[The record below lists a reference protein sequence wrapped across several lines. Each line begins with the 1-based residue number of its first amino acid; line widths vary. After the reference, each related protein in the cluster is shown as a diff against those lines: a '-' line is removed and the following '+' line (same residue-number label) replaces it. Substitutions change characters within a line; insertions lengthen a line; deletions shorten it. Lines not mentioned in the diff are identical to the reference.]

1 MRFPMF
7 AAWRATATSV
17 ALALAALP
25 LTATLA
31 SAADIAPILMPE
43 EAANAHIA
51 AADATATP
59 SKQGE
64 HHDDYYAR
72 RARETL
78 ARESAANP
86 KPHDLQLAHP
96 DSLVVVCEAGCSRDN
111 EPEIVAIEPIPRA
124 SAETGARMEPTSI
137 SLAKSQ
143 VIACEAGCYATP
155 KAYAAPAQPVA
166 ETLRKAVVEQ
176 AASPSLPLKRK
187 REPFSPVR

>member
-7 AAWRATATSV
+7 AAWRATATFV

-25 LTATLA
+25 LTTALA
-31 SAADIAPILMPE
+31 SAADIAPIPMPE

-51 AADATATP
+51 AADATDTP

-64 HHDDYYAR
+64 HHDDYYGR

-78 ARESAANP
+78 ARERAADP
-86 KPHDLQLAHP
+86 KPHSLQLAHP

-111 EPEIVAIEPIPRA
+111 EPEIVAIEPILP
-124 SAETGARMEPTSI
+124 SSVETGARMEPTST

-166 ETLRKAVVEQ
+166 ETLRQAVVEQ
-176 AASPSLPLKRK
+176 AASPPLPVKRK